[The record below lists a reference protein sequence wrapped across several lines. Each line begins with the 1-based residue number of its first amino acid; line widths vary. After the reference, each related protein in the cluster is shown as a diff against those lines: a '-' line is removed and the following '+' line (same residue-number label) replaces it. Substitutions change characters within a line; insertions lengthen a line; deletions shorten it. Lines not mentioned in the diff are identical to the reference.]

1 MDGHQIEGRDI
12 HMHSNRGLTGRR
24 GLSYGER
31 FSFSI
36 ALAVVSLLWITQ
48 DMALWA
54 TVLCVAGA
62 AGGVLGVLFFGWRYI
77 RTRGDSR

>member
-1 MDGHQIEGRDI
+1 
-12 HMHSNRGLTGRR
+12 MHSNRGLTGRR
-24 GLSYGER
+24 SLGNGER

-62 AGGVLGVLFFGWRYI
+62 VGGVLGVLFFGWRYI